1 MDTGLDVIAIF
12 LSLIALIATAIN
24 IYLQY
29 YKVDIACYMEAEE
42 EKFSIIIENNSS
54 NLAKD
59 YTIDLKVI
67 DAPDEIKQRFASMPL
82 LNRTVAFNLAP
93 KKQLSIFVDLFNLAY
108 MPDKDTLPSFQL
120 EVFDGKGRSK
130 GVHNLNFNMYENKMI
145 PMKDAYYLRKE
156 LKYGFEAVEKA
167 IKTKREG

>member
-12 LSLIALIATAIN
+12 LSLIALVATAIN

-42 EKFSIIIENNSS
+42 EKFSIIVENNSS

-67 DAPDEIKQRFASMPL
+67 DAPLEIRERFSKMPL
-82 LNRTVAFNLAP
+82 LNREVPFNLAP

-108 MPDKDTLPSFQL
+108 MPETETFPCFKI
-120 EVFDGKGRSK
+120 EIFDNKGRSK
-130 GVHNLNFNMYENKMI
+130 GIHTLNFTLYSNKMI
-145 PMKDAYYLRKE
+145 PMNDSYYLRKE
-156 LKYGFEAVEKA
+156 IKYGFEALGKA

>member
-12 LSLIALIATAIN
+12 LSLIALVATAIN

-42 EKFSIIIENNSS
+42 EKFSIIVENNSS

-67 DAPDEIKQRFASMPL
+67 DAPDELKERFASMPL
-82 LNRTVAFNLAP
+82 LNRTVPFNLSP
-93 KKQLSIFVDLFNLAY
+93 KKQLSIFVDTFYSAVV
-108 MPDKDTLPSFQL
+108 PETKKLPSFKI
-120 EVFDGKGRSK
+120 EIFDNKGRSK
-130 GVHNLNFNMYENKMI
+130 GVYNLDFTLYDNKMI
-145 PMKDAYYLRKE
+145 PYGEGYYLRKE
-156 LKYGFEAVEKA
+156 INKGFKSIEKA